1 MVQTKILPAVE
12 SYIYTKGE
20 GWNEPCGTGSELKM
34 YQYELKFSL
43 K

>member
-12 SYIYTKGE
+12 SYIYTEGD
-20 GWNEPCGTGSELKM
+20 GWNEPCGTRSELKI
-34 YQYELKFSL
+34 YQCELRFSL